1 MLSNTKLSPRDFEIS
16 FQIKMAM
23 HMLSCESCENTLAAK
38 ENLTAA
44 LNFIHR
50 E

>member
-23 HMLSCESCENTLAAK
+23 HMLSCENTLAAK

-44 LNFIHR
+44 LNVIHR